1 MGVRVRVYDPVAM
14 NACREQYPDLRVTY
28 CTDALSA
35 VDRADALVLVT
46 EWPEFA
52 SLNLKQLAGRMNQ
65 AVLIDGRNL
74 FQPGQAREAGF
85 QYAGIGRALSRPAG
99 NAQPVAEAAPSAD

>member
-1 MGVRVRVYDPVAM
+1 VAM
-14 NACREQYPDLRVTY
+14 NACREQYPDLRITY
-28 CTDALSA
+28 CMDALSA

-52 SLNLKQLAGRMNQ
+52 GLNLKQVAARMNQ

-74 FQPGQAREAGF
+74 FQPRQAREAGF
-85 QYAGIGRALSRPAG
+85 EYAGIGRAISRAAG
-99 NAQPVAEAAPSAD
+99 NGHPDAKPVAAAVPAAD